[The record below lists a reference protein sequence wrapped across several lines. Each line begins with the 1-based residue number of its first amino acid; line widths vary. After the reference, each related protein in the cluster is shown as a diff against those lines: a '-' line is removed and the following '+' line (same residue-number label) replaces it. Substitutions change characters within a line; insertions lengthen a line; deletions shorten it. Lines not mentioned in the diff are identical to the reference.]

1 MINTVTTPIR
11 RRMEDSIS
19 QVTSPYF
26 SGVGSVSSPREVRRH
41 ASTERR
47 KVVDP
52 GDQLNYKTL
61 TTSLYFTS
69 TVTPYRRRVMASD
82 AETFQSIENAKLR
95 RKRRHPIVRG
105 VTPDEPMS
113 PPSSPEKLSQAFRT
127 IKPTLIQERVCNDP
141 WKIIVATTLL
151 NKTSGKAALPI
162 FWELIKRWPTPKAL
176 AQASAPCLMELLRPI
191 GTQFVR
197 MSRLIRL
204 SNAYTMHPP
213 TLIPELRPKTK
224 HTFQIALADPTENSL
239 ASGKRPK
246 GDKEIGMVELKTSGS
261 SHISAKEY
269 SAVQKTS
276 PIAHL
281 PFTGPYAI
289 DSFRIFSPAL
299 DGGGAG
305 ARVEEQLGRITCLTE
320 LGPYSRSQD
329 DFDEA
334 PSWYN
339 SGALRVVDDGD
350 AEWRKAWG
358 PDDKQLRRYLV
369 WRWAIEGIE
378 YDPETH
384 TRRPACW
391 AYLNKLLRR

>member
-1 MINTVTTPIR
+1 M
-11 RRMEDSIS
+11 
-19 QVTSPYF
+19 
-26 SGVGSVSSPREVRRH
+26 
-41 ASTERR
+41 
-47 KVVDP
+47 
-52 GDQLNYKTL
+52 
-61 TTSLYFTS
+61 S
-69 TVTPYRRRVMASD
+69 TVTPSRRRAMTSD
-82 AETFQSIENAKLR
+82 TETVESIENAKLQ
-95 RKRRHPIVRG
+95 RKRRRPIVRG

-113 PPSSPEKLSQAFRT
+113 PPSSPEQLSQAFRT

-151 NKTSGKAALPI
+151 NKTSGRGALPI

-176 AQASAPCLMELLRPI
+176 AQASAPSLMELLRPI
-191 GTQFVR
+191 GTQSVR
-197 MSRLIRL
+197 TSRLIRL
-204 SNAYTMHPP
+204 SNAYIMHPP
-213 TLIPELRPKTK
+213 TLIPEPRPKTK
-224 HTFQIALADPTENSL
+224 HTVQIALADPAENSL
-239 ASGKRPK
+239 ASGKRPR
-246 GDKEIGMVELKTSGS
+246 GNKETCMVELKTSGS

-320 LGPYSRSQD
+320 LGPYSPSQD

-339 SGALRVVDDGD
+339 SRALRVVGDDD
-350 AEWRKAWG
+350 AEWRKAW

-378 YDPETH
+378 YDPETQ

-391 AYLNKLLRR
+391 AYLNKLLQR